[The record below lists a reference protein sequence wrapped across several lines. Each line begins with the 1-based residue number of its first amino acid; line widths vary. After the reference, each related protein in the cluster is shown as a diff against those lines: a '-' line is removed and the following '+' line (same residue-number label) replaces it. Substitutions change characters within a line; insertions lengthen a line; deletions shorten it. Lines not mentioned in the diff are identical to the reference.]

1 MSIHTCRDY
10 PTDPNCTC
18 YSQTKEQIHHYR
30 QFHNAKQNYNCCD
43 TVYMNPAEIREAAKS
58 KDPAEGC
65 CYTLTSAVQYLKYIN
80 DNNLTNCDYSQYFG
94 GFTNETQITS
104 YMLANNRELY
114 DNAEVNFKIYQT
126 YFCQPDTLGS
136 GTGTSPPI
144 PVFSDHQVSCPATQ
158 IPYVL
163 SYKTELDNS
172 PFPQYTYICNTSQNF
187 NQVNLSNGPLNY
199 ETYNFYNTNNIP
211 CVTNSCATN
220 YESGNYNNLANSG
233 PVYQGKKPKNDET
246 LLGVGI
252 ALLILVIIIYGAIG
266 YYMFEETRNSK
277 TPIPKK
283 GK

>member
-30 QFHNAKQNYNCCD
+30 QFHNTKQNYNCCD
-43 TVYMNPAEIREAAKS
+43 TVYMNPAEIREAAS
-58 KDPAEGC
+58 GC
-65 CYTLTSAVQYLKYIN
+65 CYTLNSPVQYLKYIN
-80 DNNLTNCDYSQYFG
+80 NNNLTNCDYSQYFG
-94 GFTNETQITS
+94 GFTDETQITS

-114 DNAEVNFKIYQT
+114 DNAEVNLKIYQN
-126 YFCQPDTLGS
+126 YFCIPDP
-136 GTGTSPPI
+136 GTSPPI
-144 PVFSDHQVSCPATQ
+144 PVFSDHQVSCPATY

-252 ALLILVIIIYGAIG
+252 VLLVLVIIIYGAIG
-266 YYMFEETRNSK
+266 YYMFEETRNSN